1 VSTIKVDTYLTR
13 GGASEIAIDK
23 LKGASSAGSML
34 VIAEGGTVTT
44 NVQQGL
50 AKAWAI
56 NDHTSTSVLDSFNQ
70 SSITDTAT
78 GVLTWDMSN
87 NFSSAN
93 WTASANTH
101 ADNADNAVSMVHS
114 GTRTTN
120 GTATDKDTTGTSWS
134 SKNSDGS
141 VFDSKLSGYIAC
153 GDLA

>member
-1 VSTIKVDTYLTR
+1 MSTLNVDALVGNTSANAITVR
-13 GGASEIAIDK
+13 GEG
-23 LKGASSAGSML
+23 SA
-34 VIAEGGTVTT
+34 TT
-44 NVQQGL
+44 SLQQGL

>member
-1 VSTIKVDTYLTR
+1 MASELKVDKFTGVTT
-13 GGASEIAIDK
+13 
-23 LKGASSAGSML
+23 AGSIL
-34 VIAEGGTVTT
+34 VTGEGNSTTT
-44 NVQQGL
+44 NLQQGL

-70 SSITDTAT
+70 SSITDIST
-78 GVLTWDMSN
+78 GILTWVMSN
-87 NFSSAN
+87 NFSSVN

-101 ADNADNAVSMVHS
+101 ADNADNDVSMVHS
-114 GTRTTN
+114 GTRSTN

-134 SKNSDGS
+134 SKNSSGS

>member
-1 VSTIKVDTYLTR
+1 MSTIKVDTYLTR